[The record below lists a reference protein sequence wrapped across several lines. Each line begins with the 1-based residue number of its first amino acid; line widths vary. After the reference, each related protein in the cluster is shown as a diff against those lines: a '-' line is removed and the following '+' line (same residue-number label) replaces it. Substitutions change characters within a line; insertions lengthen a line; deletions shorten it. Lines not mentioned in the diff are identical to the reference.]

1 LIETATVRKSIFI
14 TGAASGIGRAT
25 ARFFARRGWLVGL
38 FDADEAGL
46 GAVTAE
52 VGTECSCAARLDV
65 TDYASYERTV
75 AAFAER
81 SGGRMDVL
89 FNCAGILRQSPFE
102 ALGRDDERAILHVNV
117 LGVTNG
123 IHAALPLLRATPGA
137 HIVTMSSSAAIY
149 GVPGEAM
156 YSASKFAVRALT
168 EALSIEF
175 EPYGIVVCDVMPP
188 IVHTPMVQN
197 QAYAAAVYENMKN
210 RALTPEHVAAVV
222 WKAAHG
228 RRLHWMLSRDVK
240 VFAVASRLAP
250 AVGRPLMKRMASH
263 PVHDPKH

>member
-1 LIETATVRKSIFI
+1 MSRSIFI

-25 ARFFARRGWLVGL
+25 ARLFRKHGWRVGL
-38 FDADEAGL
+38 VDADEAGVR
-46 GAVTAE
+46 AVAAE
-52 VGTECSCAARLDV
+52 VGAERAWARRLDV
-65 TDYASYERTV
+65 TDYADYERAI
-75 AAFAER
+75 AAFAEL
-81 SGGRMDVL
+81 SGGRLDVL

-137 HIVTMSSSAAIY
+137 HIISMSSSAAIY
-149 GVPGEAM
+149 GVPEEAM

-175 EPYGIVVCDVMPP
+175 EPDGIIVCDIMPP

-197 QAYAAAVYENMKN
+197 QAFAAAVYKN
-210 RALTPEHVAAVV
+210 FKDRALTPEQVAAVV

-228 RRLHWMLSRDVK
+228 RRLHWLLSRDVK
-240 VFAVASRLAP
+240 VFALASRLSP
-250 AVGRPLMKRMASH
+250 AVGRPVMRRMASH